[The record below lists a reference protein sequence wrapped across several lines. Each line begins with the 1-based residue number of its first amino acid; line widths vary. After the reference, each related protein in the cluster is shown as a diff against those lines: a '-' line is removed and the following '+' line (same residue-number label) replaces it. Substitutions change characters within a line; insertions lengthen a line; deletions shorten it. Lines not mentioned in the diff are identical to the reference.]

1 MGFRCRSLRLVA
13 SVLLC
18 GPTVWAQNYETLRI
32 RVLVNDSVG
41 VNRGV
46 LKQAEQEASWLFRSS
61 GIIIDWSHCGKPV
74 DCARPPHSDEFVL
87 HIVASGK
94 TTSDFVFG
102 EAFLAPDGTGKYT
115 DVFFDRMRETD
126 ADIDIGQLL
135 GAVSAHELGHLLL
148 GSHSHSLMGIMEPL
162 WKREALHKIAMRNL
176 TFTPEQLRLMRSR
189 LQGTRVAITSLK
201 GPSRLGLE

>member
-1 MGFRCRSLRLVA
+1 MGFRCRSLGLVA

-18 GPTVWAQNYETLRI
+18 GAVGRTQSYEGLRI

-41 VNRGV
+41 VNRGI
-46 LKQAEQEASWLFRSS
+46 LKQAEEEASWLFRSA
-61 GIIIDWSHCGKPV
+61 GITIDWLHCGKSV
-74 DCARPPHSDEFVL
+74 DCARPPRSDEFVL
-87 HIVASGK
+87 HITPSGK
-94 TTSDFVFG
+94 TTRDFVFG

-201 GPSRLGLE
+201 GPGRLGLE